1 MKPPPPDW
9 QLPPGVRRELWD
21 YLHDADQA
29 RTYDERLAGTPL
41 LRADH
46 DFVNRHCPTPGRLLD
61 LGCGT
66 GRVLVPL
73 AQRGHRVLGVD
84 LSEEMLKVAGQ
95 KGAAAGANVQLL
107 KANIVELDCLAD
119 GCFDCVL
126 CLFSTLG
133 MVAGP
138 EHRRRVVT
146 HAARL
151 LRPGGVFV
159 LHVHNRWYNFWDR
172 AGRRWLL
179 RDLTRSLSGS
189 SDAGD
194 RAEAGGPTLHHF
206 TRREAQ
212 CLLTATGFTLTE
224 VCPVHA
230 SEANLQRR
238 PGWFT
243 WLEAYG
249 WLIAACKASRRPNV
263 EVR

>member
-46 DFVNRHCPTPGRLLD
+46 DFVNRHCATPSRLLD

-66 GRVLVPL
+66 GRALVPL

-84 LSEEMLKVAGQ
+84 LSEEMLKVAGT
-95 KGAAAGANVQLL
+95 KASAAGVRTQLL

-119 GCFDCVL
+119 GCFDSVL

-159 LHVHNRWYNFWDR
+159 LHVHNRWYNAWDR

-179 RDLTRSLSGS
+179 RDLARSLLGRD
-189 SDAGD
+189 DAGD
-194 RAEAGGPTLHHF
+194 RAETGGPTLHHF
-206 TRREAQ
+206 TRWEAQ
-212 CLLTATGFTLTE
+212 RLLTAAGFTLAE
-224 VCPVHA
+224 VCPVSA
-230 SEANLQRR
+230 SEAGSLWQ
-238 PGWFT
+238 PSWFA
-243 WLEAYG
+243 WLRAYG
-249 WLIAACKASRRPNV
+249 WLIAAAKAA
-263 EVR
+263 